1 VRGTGF
7 RHRLG
12 GSRRDDSVA
21 RELIASRSGAW
32 ARGDD
37 KKWENHFAM
46 FALFAADYDF
56 SRKHQTITTTPAV
69 AAGVASE
76 PWSLEKLLGECA
88 KVVAA

>member
-1 VRGTGF
+1 
-7 RHRLG
+7 
-12 GSRRDDSVA
+12 
-21 RELIASRSGAW
+21 
-32 ARGDD
+32 
-37 KKWENHFAM
+37 M